1 MKISDAFEN
10 YLSAFV
16 IPYQSKGTVSVFVNA
31 KKSITTHGDI
41 EITDLNAKFVLD
53 WQTSLSRKGI
63 SNNTIR
69 GYTEKLRKVLKYCEA
84 NGIKCLNYSLVNS
97 PPKQETIPEWLTAKE
112 VKKLI
117 NEALK
122 KRHGRSKVNRFRMAA
137 IISTLYSS
145 GLRVHELCK
154 LNRKDIERK
163 SITIIGKNGKPRI
176 VFFDRRSIFHINN
189 YLKLRNDSNPA
200 LFTSQNGKRLTT
212 DKVRECF
219 RNLSKYF
226 HKEVHP
232 HTLRHSYATNLLT
245 NGCHLY
251 TLKQLM
257 GHSSIQSTQQY
268 LHLVDKDLEEAFSKF
283 HSL

>member
-1 MKISDAFEN
+1 MKISEIFEN
-10 YLSAFV
+10 YLNVFV
-16 IPYQSKGTVSVFVNA
+16 RPYQSKGTAQVFENA
-31 KKSITTHGDI
+31 KKSLVKFGDI
-41 EITDLNAKFVLD
+41 NLEDLDSKYILD
-53 WQTSLSRKGI
+53 WQTHLNRQGL

-69 GYTEKLRKVLKYCEA
+69 GYTEKLRKVLKYAEA
-84 NGIKCLNYSLVNS
+84 SGLDCLSYSLVNS
-97 PPKQETIPEWLTAKE
+97 PPKTETVPEWLTAKE

-117 NEALK
+117 KEALRK
-122 KRHGRSKVNRFRMAA
+122 LPGRSKVNRLRMAA

-145 GLRVHELCK
+145 GLRVHELVK

-163 SITIIGKNGKPRI
+163 TVTIVGKNGKPRI
-176 VFFDRRSIFHINN
+176 IFLDNRSRYHLKN
-189 YLKLRNDSNPA
+189 YLALRTDDNPA
-200 LFTSQNGKRLTT
+200 LFVSFNEQRLTT

-245 NGCHLY
+245 NGCHIF

-257 GHSSIQSTQQY
+257 GHSTIQSTQQY

-283 HSL
+283 HSV